1 MEKDNT
7 VILKLPEYFQ
17 LHYLIDPVIQSCKWA
32 EVIFRGEERKER
44 KSLPKVPEPS

>member
-17 LHYLIDPVIQSCKWA
+17 LHYLIDPVTQSC
-32 EVIFRGEERKER
+32 EVGRGNYFKGEERKER
-44 KSLPKVPEPS
+44 KSLPKVPEP